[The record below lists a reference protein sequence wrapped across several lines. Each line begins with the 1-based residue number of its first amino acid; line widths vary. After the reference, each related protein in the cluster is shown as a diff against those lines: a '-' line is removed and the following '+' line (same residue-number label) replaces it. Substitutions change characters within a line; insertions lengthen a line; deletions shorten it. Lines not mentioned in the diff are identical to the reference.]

1 MAKFAKNVDPKAVA
15 EKQAANV
22 MKQMQGK
29 NLSSVGTVRNYEERL
44 TIVAQHVMPNSNVGY
59 EI

>member
-22 MKQMQGK
+22 MKQMQGFYA
-29 NLSSVGTVRNYEERL
+29 G
-44 TIVAQHVMPNSNVGY
+44 IA
-59 EI
+59 EISDLIF